1 MTKHSAR
8 RCAADERFG
17 TGSAR
22 VKDRLGKDYG
32 RGGQQFWLWWLAD
45 KLSGLWRARL
55 VDVERLRLT

>member
-32 RGGQQFWLWWLAD
+32 RGGNS
-45 KLSGLWRARL
+45 SGYGGWQINSAGYGVHDL
-55 VDVERLRLT
+55 